1 MKLNFSPKR
10 KGVYTGNDLTSEQI
24 PAGIPEILT
33 RRQVLEQTMK
43 LYDPLGIY
51 CAFTLTAKIL
61 LRETWK
67 LELGWDDPLPQKLRQ
82 QWISYFSDLYKL
94 ADWKYNRSLTPPNAV
109 GNPTLIILSDASD
122 LAYGF
127 VSYIRWKLNDGSF
140 WCRFILAKCRIAPL
154 RKLSTPQM
162 ELNGAVLSKRG
173 RKVIETETRFQFDN
187 IYQLVDSETILC
199 SINKTSTRF
208 KLFEGVRIAEIQ
220 AATEGNMRDW
230 YWVKGTEN
238 TADWLTRGKNP
249 SELGPTSDWWKGPEF
264 LYRPEEEWGVKSHTQ
279 CVEATCLATNLEVV
293 DDQSQPVST
302 PWNYQNF
309 SCAK

>member
-1 MKLNFSPKR
+1 
-10 KGVYTGNDLTSEQI
+10 
-24 PAGIPEILT
+24 
-33 RRQVLEQTMK
+33 
-43 LYDPLGIY
+43 
-51 CAFTLTAKIL
+51 
-61 LRETWK
+61 
-67 LELGWDDPLPQKLRQ
+67 
-82 QWISYFSDLYKL
+82 
-94 ADWKYNRSLTPPNAV
+94 
-109 GNPTLIILSDASD
+109 
-122 LAYGF
+122 
-127 VSYIRWKLNDGSF
+127 
-140 WCRFILAKCRIAPL
+140 
-154 RKLSTPQM
+154 M

-279 CVEATCLATNLEVV
+279 CVEATCIATNLEVV
-293 DDQSQPVST
+293 NDQSQPVST
-302 PWNYQNF
+302 PWNYSRILITSSLDKVLILLKSSLWLGTVLF
-309 SCAK
+309 PI